1 MFFKVQLIFNDASS
15 DRLGRHTEKS
25 SNLFGSKVV
34 LKVLFQKFSR
44 NIYTREFKKRGR
56 VECET
61 RREVT
66 FPISDEKSMR
76 AAFST
81 RLGNAT

>member
-1 MFFKVQLIFNDASS
+1 MVSIDCRYRLLSIDYAWYSSCGITENLPETGQLNNVAKNGI
-15 DRLGRHTEKS
+15 
-25 SNLFGSKVV
+25 
-34 LKVLFQKFSR
+34 
-44 NIYTREFKKRGR
+44 REFKKRGR
-56 VECET
+56 VESET
-61 RREVT
+61 RPEVT